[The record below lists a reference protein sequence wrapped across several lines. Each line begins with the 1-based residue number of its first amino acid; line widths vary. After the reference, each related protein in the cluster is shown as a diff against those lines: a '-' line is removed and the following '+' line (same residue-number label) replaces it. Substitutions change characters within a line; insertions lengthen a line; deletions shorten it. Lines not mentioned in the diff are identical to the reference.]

1 MLKVSGALLVFFA
14 GWGMGNWRSR
24 QYQQRIKDLQIL
36 QLIISCLIGEI
47 SYARNTLPEA
57 FSRISEKVASPFRE
71 YLQSVAKRLKEQTGE
86 TFVRIL
92 KEQEQTVRE
101 KTSLREEDWDLF
113 LRPSG
118 ILDIWMQRC
127 RYSFLR
133 AERQTCNA
141 GRKTAA
147 SAAGTEKSVAKP
159 RDPGGSF
166 SGGDPYLRREAVVEV
181 GIIFKIGAVGI
192 LVSVLSLVLKHSGRE
207 DQAFLTSLA
216 GLVLVLFWVLP
227 YIYDLF
233 ETVKKLF
240 AL

>member
-92 KEQEQTVRE
+92 KEQDQTVRE

-113 LRPSG
+113 LQTLG
-118 ILDIWMQRC
+118 HLGYLDA
-127 RYSFLR
+127 SFLR
-133 AERQTCNA
+133 AERQNLQCGKKNC
-141 GRKTAA
+141 GISCRNRKECGKA
-147 SAAGTEKSVAKP
+147 S
-159 RDPGGSF
+159 GSW
-166 SGGDPYLRREAVVEV
+166 GEP
-181 GIIFKIGAVGI
+181 
-192 LVSVLSLVLKHSGRE
+192 
-207 DQAFLTSLA
+207 
-216 GLVLVLFWVLP
+216 FWW
-227 YIYDLF
+227 
-233 ETVKKLF
+233 
-240 AL
+240 

>member
-92 KEQEQTVRE
+92 KDKAMQMLKAKLKLLKEQEQTVRE

-113 LRPSG
+113 LQTLGHLGYLDAKMQIQLLESGKTELAMREEKLRHQLPEQKRVWQSLG
-118 ILDIWMQRC
+118 IL
-127 RYSFLR
+127 
-133 AERQTCNA
+133 
-141 GRKTAA
+141 
-147 SAAGTEKSVAKP
+147 
-159 RDPGGSF
+159 GG
-166 SGGDPYLRREAVVEV
+166 
-181 GIIFKIGAVGI
+181 
-192 LVSVLSLVLKHSGRE
+192 
-207 DQAFLTSLA
+207 AFLVVIL
-216 GLVLVLFWVLP
+216 
-227 YIYDLF
+227 I
-233 ETVKKLF
+233 
-240 AL
+240 

>member
-101 KTSLREEDWDLF
+101 K
-113 LRPSG
+113 PVSG
-118 ILDIWMQRC
+118 KKTGTCFTDP
-127 RYSFLR
+127 R
-133 AERQTCNA
+133 ASWISGCKDA
-141 GRKTAA
+141 DTA
-147 SAAGTEKSVAKP
+147 S
-159 RDPGGSF
+159 
-166 SGGDPYLRREAVVEV
+166 
-181 GIIFKIGAVGI
+181 
-192 LVSVLSLVLKHSGRE
+192 
-207 DQAFLTSLA
+207 
-216 GLVLVLFWVLP
+216 
-227 YIYDLF
+227 
-233 ETVKKLF
+233 
-240 AL
+240 